1 MDSLLVPPLTVEAR
15 DYFWLPEEA
24 DGAVG
29 PRGSYVGSHLEVFM
43 HAVQIHRIT
52 SHQPPHGGRGG
63 PTEGTAALQSLLQ
76 GARKVEQPGRCCGKG
91 GPGVGEHPDS
101 VSASSRTQPS
111 YLTIDEVQ
119 CVNFRRSETLIFIHE
134 RSVFETTVRG
144 QG

>member
-1 MDSLLVPPLTVEAR
+1 MDSVLVPPLTVEAP

-29 PRGSYVGSHLEVFM
+29 PRGSYVGCHLEILI

-52 SHQPPHGGRGG
+52 SHQPPHGGHGA

-76 GARKVEQPGRCCGKG
+76 GTRKVEQPGRCCGEG
-91 GPGVGEHPDS
+91 GPGVSEHRDS

-111 YLTIDEVQ
+111 PCL
-119 CVNFRRSETLIFIHE
+119 
-134 RSVFETTVRG
+134 
-144 QG
+144 